1 MTGENWGLTKCIF
14 EGSSIVSLEECGRS
28 CCSKRLFEGYEGK
41 IEVLE
46 EREVHVK
53 HDLDMLEQFSHLKVR
68 IELKS
73 ELGFN
78 AIWNEEWGM
87 VC

>member
-1 MTGENWGLTKCIF
+1 MFKRIF
-14 EGSSIVSLEECGRS
+14 ESSGIVGLEKCLRS
-28 CCSKRLFEGYEGK
+28 CRSKRLFEGYEGK

-78 AIWNEEWGM
+78 AIWNEERGM

>member
-1 MTGENWGLTKCIF
+1 MTKGIF
-14 EGSSIVSLEECGRS
+14 EGSGVVSLEKCWRS
-28 CCSKRLFEGYEGK
+28 RRSKRLFEGYEGK

-46 EREVHVK
+46 EWEVHVK

-78 AIWNEEWGM
+78 AIWNEEWGV